1 MEKEGG
7 VDGRDLRGRMI
18 GELGFWVVS
27 RVMLRV
33 GRGVRGWESGILRLF
48 SRSRVSL
55 VFYLECIIHSYR
67 PH

>member
-1 MEKEGG
+1 MGKEGG
-7 VDGRDLRGRMI
+7 VGGRDLRERMI

-33 GRGVRGWESGILRLF
+33 GTGARGWESGIPRLF
-48 SRSRVSL
+48 SRSRVGPVMS
-55 VFYLECIIHSYR
+55 LECIIHSYR

>member
-1 MEKEGG
+1 MNIKKQKQRNGNLNPVLLGSRVIMEKEGG

-33 GRGVRGWESGILRLF
+33 GKGARGWESGIPR
-48 SRSRVSL
+48 
-55 VFYLECIIHSYR
+55 
-67 PH
+67 